1 MEQSMKPKC
10 VCGHSYEMHSSDL
23 QHPDTEPCWAGAA
36 VGEGCTPVYAERCRD
51 YVPEEANK

>member
-1 MEQSMKPKC
+1 MKPKC

-36 VGEGCTPVYAERCRD
+36 VGEGCTPVYAERCRN
-51 YVPEEANK
+51 YIPEEANK